1 MISQENAKSL
11 EEKPSSLIENADSQE
26 FSQGIYYIKGNF
38 RSFYRE
44 GKKIGEVFEDFE
56 EKTKEFSI
64 FPLKGC
70 VGLVKKVQRIKDSEI
85 FAVKIVKIQDEE
97 SVFAVF

>member
-56 EKTKEFSI
+56 EKTKKFFDFFFE
-64 FPLKGC
+64 
-70 VGLVKKVQRIKDSEI
+70 GLRGTSEKSAKNQG
-85 FAVKIVKIQDEE
+85 F
-97 SVFAVF
+97 